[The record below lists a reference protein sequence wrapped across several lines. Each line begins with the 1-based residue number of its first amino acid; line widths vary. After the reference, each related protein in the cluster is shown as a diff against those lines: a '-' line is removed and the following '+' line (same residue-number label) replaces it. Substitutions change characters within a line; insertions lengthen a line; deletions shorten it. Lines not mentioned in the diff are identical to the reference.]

1 MALGAIPVV
10 VNAAD
15 VQTISSDVLASTDG
29 SKVTYAVGKLVK
41 GNYTFQA
48 SLLSKVYGVTI
59 KIGGQTLNLNNNASA
74 QDVSVDFS
82 LNAEADVELTL
93 ESTDPGEDGA
103 GFTVAGA
110 LVKLNFNFATIKST
124 LATNAE
130 TLASAIG
137 AYNYAAKQEDVDA
150 ANALKTKANGIAES
164 YDDYKKFKLYADKS
178 TIQEE
183 IDALAA
189 KALAAEAAYQND
201 QAYNRVNAAITAIKA
216 KYNAAVADL
225 QEALT
230 GTVAE
235 YLLQGALDKLNTEIN
250 LKITEATSAS
260 YASHQAGTAVA
271 DEATNTAKVPTEGAL
286 NTIVNDYKD
295 QKTDNVNAYNTLHA
309 IVTNLQ
315 GQLDAVVPVAA
326 IASLFPKTEVQAAID
341 AVNTKV
347 EGAKNSA
354 AQLTL
359 SVATEQTAAQGK
371 IDAYKTKVDKA
382 NAEYNA
388 NVATTTAIAA
398 VQKKLD
404 DAKTAVNAKVS
415 ADGQYKAQDYYAAYV
430 ENVQTEINKLTSD
443 AAAAYKADGT
453 GSAQTYNAGLAT
465 KVSTIEALITPYE
478 TNAIAAVAAYDAL
491 QTAIAGYQSALDDAR
506 NKMKDL
512 AIYTDASYDYQTK
525 LDLLQKRIN
534 DIKKAIAT
542 AKGKVGTEHWAAMI
556 AVDADA
562 AIATDV
568 ADLVDSYQADQ
579 NEYDANALTT
589 GITSLGTKISTFAAK
604 DASTLGADVATF
616 QAVETDINTAY
627 TAVKNAKNAIN
638 ANSDFVD
645 YTSKVGTGKGDWKNS
660 QNCPDGEYKVYT
672 GNGVDLVQV
681 YGVTGVGDVLN
692 QEIEVENG
700 IYDIEVYATSHNAWN
715 GQYGVNAAGAPTLQE
730 DADNVAYVYASSANE
745 VKTWITARRNSGL
758 VPVEPIA
765 YTIKGV
771 KVENGKLKIGLALAQ
786 AAKTEWHCIQ
796 IKSLKANT
804 ASLIQGWGAK
814 IADLNAQQT
823 ALESAAGTVE
833 GKVTANANTKSTN
846 STNIGN
852 LQTAMG
858 TFATTYKIGQDDST
872 LGNRGK
878 AGGSVTTE
886 VEAINY
892 ALGTLETNN
901 AGVVVTAVTDVDNTN
916 KVGKTKADWPSTLT
930 YGAGENYAEANGTI
944 ESYKKTVEGTGI
956 VLSQELTGLENGIYN
971 VVLTANANYT
981 PGRGFDSD
989 LVDGA
994 TDAAYV
1000 FANDKKE
1007 NIVSHVNTG
1016 WTLQDIAIN
1025 GVIVSDGTLKLGIG
1039 KNKAQTNWNAI
1050 QIKSLTYREN
1060 TVAALAEYN
1069 TQYLALNERKTTLD
1083 TNAPIIKAEV
1093 EANAAMNTT
1102 ATTAVTN
1109 LQTAELN
1116 TLKSLKNVTN
1126 ATAVS
1131 DDATALK
1138 TDPAGF
1144 KVFETGLATDK
1155 SYTAKKAAIDADI
1168 TAMSNAIAA
1177 SNAEETLVAKWQNN
1191 SITVVTGKDPQT
1203 QADITKTYSIDAI
1216 TAAINALKDEAKAE
1230 SDNWEA
1236 YKALQDNNMSK
1247 LLPDTITMNATV
1259 AGDGALTYYQGLKD
1273 SYITGKANI
1282 LTAMQTSLTNR
1293 KAVADKSTF
1302 EGQIADLIVKVKAL
1316 KSDAQANLKKYNEQ
1330 KAAYT
1335 ETQTLWNNTYTE
1347 IAATDHSSIVQSW
1360 LDELDAIQVKLTAA
1374 TEAVEANYPLGKS
1387 VAEAKDFAAIK
1398 AAINDVK
1405 ARQSEGYNAQIAADN
1420 KAAHESFMGNETT
1433 KGAIQLATEAY
1444 QRAVQER
1451 AKYSSIVESIQ
1462 NAINTAAAN
1471 LDVAL
1476 FNCPTQIADLTKTEN
1491 DAYAAVTSPTVFD
1504 VSQFNADATQIEQD
1518 ITAALQNFKDAL
1530 AIAIGNVWNP
1540 APYNTKVAD
1549 AETAIASYSADAK
1562 KDAFKDVKDLI
1573 AKGNAAVTKDANN
1586 VVTGFEIAKLE
1597 DALAGLADID
1607 NMLAAYKDK
1616 AAAKDI
1622 DIAKAAANTAYT
1634 ETKAY
1639 IEGKNI
1645 VADVNNVKAT
1655 ELQNLKD
1662 AKDAADAVLID
1673 AQKKPIVVT
1682 FANHDAIKTKLVNVV
1697 TVANTA
1703 KTNVDNAI
1711 AIDVNNTKAYNEMV
1725 AAIAPVEAKLAEA
1738 KTAAAPYKYT
1748 TSFATLETQ
1757 LNNLKTAVENAK
1769 TSCGA
1774 VDYQTNTF
1782 ATKKNTLDS
1791 GIENTLTT
1799 AFGTEKAGLATDI
1812 TELKNQF
1819 NTYVAAKGLN
1829 ETATAFKA
1837 DIDAL
1842 EAARVA
1848 AAIKDLDTPADG
1860 IIQFDE
1866 IVAAT
1871 EALIELQDA
1880 IADKETELLAANAS
1894 TANAEVLAD
1903 FNTQIAEL
1911 EATAS
1916 LEGYDE
1922 WVASRPFGNTTL
1934 DAAITALK
1942 AQIAELKAAIAAE
1955 ENISFYKDNY
1965 QKQIDAIKTAL
1976 EPVAAQIAAKDAQ
1989 FKANAAA
1996 YTVLMAQITELQ
2008 GKIDAAKAKV
2018 GAYEYNGIAYDGT
2031 DIIEEYNDEGQL
2043 IGGVQYW
2050 LNNAKSYLDYQN
2062 ANKALNENSVVP
2074 NKAPMESDIQYY
2086 LDWSAYYELISQ
2098 RDNLS
2103 TLLTNA
2109 IDVDNHEGVEKYS
2122 SALWARLVNEKDGI
2136 NKEIVAL
2143 AKDMYKSSVFEEGS
2157 FDVVTSQYDSPYLVD
2172 GYYNYYFTLDNND
2185 NPIYKDWTCDAD
2197 FAAQMDV
2204 VNTIK
2209 GEIAYLAT
2217 AVDNLD
2223 LLGDA
2228 NVDGKVNV
2236 LDYQKVLNMILDP
2249 ALQPADDTDL
2259 FVNIDINQ
2267 STVIEVGDL
2276 TAIVNYILNHN
2287 WPYGYAA
2294 ARGAEV
2300 EGESLAMTTN
2310 SLANGKQRIAVNLT
2324 NVSDYTAFQ
2333 MDVVLPNGMTI
2344 VGAELSDRAGES
2356 HKFYTRNQ
2364 MDGSVRMLASSVK
2377 GETFSGNEGAVLYI
2391 DVETTSE
2398 YMGGNVELLNIL
2410 FSDVNA
2416 QTRSFA
2422 IGGDATGIDTMSTFE
2437 ALKQKVYDLGG
2448 RVKNGLKKGINIIR
2462 RADGSTE
2469 KVVK

>member
-10 VNAAD
+10 VNATEAVD
-15 VQTISSDVLASTDG
+15 VVAEKISDQVLPSANG
-29 SKVTYAVGKLVK
+29 KLEPIKVTLVPGVYSFK
-41 GNYTFQA
+41 G
-48 SLLSKVYGVTI
+48 SLLSKVYDVNVKIDGVALEKPIKAGATATELNIPIDLSSKTSETEVTI
-59 KIGGQTLNLNNNASA
+59 E
-74 QDVSVDFS
+74 F
-82 LNAEADVELTL
+82 
-93 ESTDPGEDGA
+93 ESTDPTEPGA
-103 GFTVAGA
+103 DFTLGA
-110 LVKLNFNFATIKST
+110 PFVNMNFNFGDVKVAIAKKAGD
-124 LATNAE
+124 LAT
-130 TLASAIG
+130 TISG
-137 AYNYAAKQEDVDA
+137 YGYAAKEDDVNA
-150 ANALKTKANGIAES
+150 ANALKTKAEGVEETYDS
-164 YDDYKKFKLYADKS
+164 YKTFKFYLGSGKS
-178 TIQEE
+178 TIDDE
-183 IDALAA
+183 IDDLADKAA
-189 KALAAEAAYQND
+189 KAEAAYQND

-404 DAKTAVNAKVS
+404 DAKAAVNAKVS

-478 TNAIAAVAAYDAL
+478 ANAIAAVAAYDAL

-1335 ETQTLWNNTYTE
+1335 ETQTLWNSTYTE
-1347 IAATDHSSIVQSW
+1347 IAATDQSTIVQSW
-1360 LDELDAIQVKLTAA
+1360 LDELDAIQVTLTAA

-1451 AKYSSIVESIQ
+1451 AKYSSNVESIQ

-1518 ITAALQNFKDAL
+1518 ITTALQNFKDAL

-1573 AKGNAAVTKDANN
+1573 AMGNAAVTKDANN

-1607 NMLAAYKDK
+1607 NMLAADKDN

-1639 IEGKNI
+1639 IEGKTI
-1645 VADVNNVKAT
+1645 ADDVNNVKAN
-1655 ELQNLKD
+1655 ELQKLQN
-1662 AKDAADAVLID
+1662 AKDAADDVLEDYPEDEWTFDNHGDI
-1673 AQKKPIVVT
+1673 KP
-1682 FANHDAIKTKLVNVV
+1682 DLLNVV
-1697 TVANTA
+1697 TVANAA

-1757 LNNLKTAVENAK
+1757 LNDLKTAVENAK

-1774 VDYQTNTF
+1774 VNYQTNTF

-1819 NTYVAAKGLN
+1819 NTYVAANGLN
-1829 ETATAFKA
+1829 ETANGFKA
-1837 DIDAL
+1837 DIDDL

-1860 IIQFDE
+1860 IQFDE

-1871 EALIELQDA
+1871 EALIELQND

-1894 TANAEVLAD
+1894 TLNATVLAD
-1903 FNTQIAEL
+1903 FNSQLDAL
-1911 EATAS
+1911 AAQAS

-1922 WVASRPFGNTTL
+1922 WVGGQAYGNTTL
-1934 DAAITALK
+1934 DAAITDLK

-2018 GAYEYNGIAYDGT
+2018 GAYVYAKTTYIT
-2031 DIIEEYNDEGQL
+2031 DIEQKNNQGVL
-2043 IGGVQYW
+2043 TGGAQKT
-2050 LNNAKSYLDYQN
+2050 LNNAKAAIET
-2062 ANKALNENSVVP
+2062 ANTSVSLTANSVVAG
-2074 NKAPMESDIQYY
+2074 KAAIENAVQNY
-2086 LDWSAYYELISQ
+2086 LDKSAFKELEDQ
-2098 RDNLS
+2098 RQNLYV
-2103 TLLTNA
+2103 LLANA
-2109 IDVDNHEGVEKYS
+2109 IDIANHEGVNKYS
-2122 SALWARLVNEKDGI
+2122 SALWARLIADETIIYGEIDDLYYPIWNSYQTYKSTGVYEWVYENNQRVPKARTSDADYEAQM
-2136 NKEIVAL
+2136 EIV
-2143 AKDMYKSSVFEEGS
+2143 
-2157 FDVVTSQYDSPYLVD
+2157 
-2172 GYYNYYFTLDNND
+2172 
-2185 NPIYKDWTCDAD
+2185 DA
-2197 FAAQMDV
+2197 
-2204 VNTIK
+2204 IK
-2209 GEIAYLAT
+2209 AEISDLSDE
-2217 AVDNLD
+2217 VDNLD